1 VWIVADLPK
10 TRSGKI
16 MRRVIAGI
24 SNFTDVGD
32 ISTLANPE
40 IVDDIRHYV
49 QGEKAA
55 HGEVPRDLSPEEL
68 EEIRAFGSV
77 E

>member
-1 VWIVADLPK
+1 MPK

-32 ISTLANPE
+32 VTTLANPD
-40 IVDDIRHYV
+40 IVDDIRHQV
-49 QGEKAA
+49 ESEKVARGE
-55 HGEVPRDLSPEEL
+55 EPRELSEAERK
-68 EEIRAFGSV
+68 EIAAFGKA

>member
-1 VWIVADLPK
+1 MPK

-24 SNFTDVGD
+24 SNFSDVGD

-40 IVDDIRHYV
+40 IVEDIRQQVYREKLAS
-49 QGEKAA
+49 GET
-55 HGEVPRDLSPEEL
+55 PRELTDKEKQEL
-68 EEIRAFGSV
+68 EAFGHV
-77 E
+77 A